1 MQTQAPFAREV
12 DPGWTWDD
20 GYPFAQAV
28 RAGDFLFLTGQ
39 VAIDPQGQ
47 IVGVGDVAAQARQI
61 FENIKCI
68 LETAGATF
76 ASVVRLTNYFVSGV
90 TAPEA
95 YWPVRREY
103 FGELRPASTG
113 VQVAALAHAD
123 LLLEIDV
130 IAYVPQVAD
139 QGADRR
145 SLS

>member
-1 MQTQAPFAREV
+1 MRTKVSLTREV

-47 IVGVGDVAAQARQI
+47 IVGVGDVVAQARQI

-68 LETAGATF
+68 LEKAGATF
-76 ASVVRLTNYFVSGV
+76 ANVVRLTNYFASGV
-90 TAPEA
+90 TTPEA
-95 YWPVRREY
+95 YWAVRREY
-103 FGELRPASTG
+103 FGEWRPASTG

-130 IAYVPQVAD
+130 IAYVPQAPD
-139 QGADRR
+139 QGAERR